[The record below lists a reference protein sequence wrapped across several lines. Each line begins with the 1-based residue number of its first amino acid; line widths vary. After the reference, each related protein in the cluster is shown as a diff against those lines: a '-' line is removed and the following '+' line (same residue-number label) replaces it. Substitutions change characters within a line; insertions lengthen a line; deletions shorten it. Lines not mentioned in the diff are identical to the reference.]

1 VAWSGVGSLSS
12 ASQLQQEWADTASSA
27 EAGAKLKVQGSKLTM
42 ADLNKQFSTIS
53 ESLRNVNLQFLDAV
67 RTTDVST
74 TSLTF
79 DFFCWLGGEAH
90 SSMANFSMCPS
101 PRVSR

>member
-1 VAWSGVGSLSS
+1 V
-12 ASQLQQEWADTASSA
+12 DTASSA
-27 EAGAKLKVQGSKLTM
+27 EAGGKLKVQGSKLTL
-42 ADLNKQFSTIS
+42 ADLNQQFSIVN
-53 ESLRNVNLQFLDAV
+53 ESLRNISLQFLDAV

-74 TSLTF
+74 APLTF

-90 SSMANFSMCPS
+90 SSVANFSMHPS